1 MRKKKGLLVIIS
13 FVMFLFLPLF
23 VRAYDIKNFYINA
36 TINSDGS
43 ITVQE
48 YIDMNGKYNGINR
61 EVLFKNKNTL
71 SFDDSLDYL
80 SGTDINNGTDIKLKE
95 IKSVDKNDNFDF
107 RNVKG
112 NSFSLKKGL
121 NFKKNNVYE
130 IKELDN
136 GYNYKIYLKSSKNKA
151 FYIKYNIDDIIVL
164 HNDVAELGWNL
175 LSDNQYED
183 IERLIVTI
191 NNLGNKNIESWAHGN
206 VNVLNN
212 NVNEGKVQYV
222 FSEVDKYTP
231 ISIRVIFDNSIINQN
246 YHKKTYI
253 NAADKIKTYEES
265 PSYYD
270 RLEKNRK
277 TIENAKKYM
286 EILEKDAT
294 ISNYNNA
301 LNEIDYIYEYNEE
314 AKLIKK
320 ELLARIDIYKDLP
333 NELYINKIRENIKS
347 LNKNPGFNIYTETI
361 NLINENQNGAL
372 DDKLKESLM
381 NETLEYSSKVQEYLI
396 ESVKKNT
403 CYGNWCYYL
412 DDIEKYTSE
421 TDNISERKSFNKTF
435 KSMKKILSKNEA
447 KIHFYCTLIDISIL
461 FMIFVLQFLHK
472 KIKEA
477 KANREFD
484 QKYLRELPKD
494 YSLEKLSY
502 LLDKDVESRYISSV
516 LLKLINE
523 GVVICKKDSKN
534 DIYLE
539 KVVSSKYKFNW
550 LDSLV
555 LDLYFN
561 GRQKITTKELKK
573 LQKKYKKDFALRYE
587 HIVWVIKHTMKN
599 SGLYV
604 ADESNIHKEKISVR
618 KAILIAFLAI
628 LLAFLLPFIWFIEI
642 PILIIYII
650 IKSEENFKYI
660 ILILIIGFMFF
671 NFFAMS
677 VLLSTFYCVRIPC
690 LIYFVFFLSSFAL
703 MGKII
708 PLLNKNARFTNQGYT
723 DYGMW
728 LAFKRYLCDF
738 GSFKDKDILETHIWE
753 EYMVY
758 ANLLGCSKKLLKE
771 IKVSNEVANFDYDN
785 YASTISTISE
795 INSICRTSSYSS
807 SSSGSSSSWS
817 SSSSGGSSSSS
828 SSSGASSSFGGGGS
842 VGRF

>member
-1 MRKKKGLLVIIS
+1 MRKEKGLLVIIS
-13 FVMFLFLPLF
+13 FVMFLFFPLC
-23 VRAYDIKNFYINA
+23 VRAYGIKNFYINA

-61 EVLFKNKNTL
+61 EVLFMNNNT
-71 SFDDSLDYL
+71 SIFDDSLDYL
-80 SGTDINNGTDIKLKE
+80 PGTNINNGTDIRLEE
-95 IKSVDKNDNFDF
+95 IRSVDKNNNFNF

-112 NSFSLKKGL
+112 NLFSIKKGL
-121 NFKKNNVYE
+121 SFRKNNVYE
-130 IKELDN
+130 IKDLGN
-136 GYNYKIYLKSSKNKA
+136 GYNYKIYQKSYKNKA
-151 FYIKYNIDDIIVL
+151 FYIKYNIDNIIVL

-175 LSDNQYED
+175 LSDNQHED

-191 NNLGNKNIESWAHGN
+191 NNLGNKDISSWVHGN
-206 VNVLNN
+206 VNVLSN
-212 NVNEGKVQYV
+212 NVNEDKVQYV

-231 ISIRVIFDNSIINQN
+231 ISIRVIFDNSIIDQN
-246 YHKKTYI
+246 YHKRTYI
-253 NAADKIKTYEES
+253 NAKDKIKTYEKA
-265 PSYYD
+265 PTHYD
-270 RLEKNRK
+270 RIQKNGK
-277 TIENAKKYM
+277 IVENAKKYTD
-286 EILEKDAT
+286 ILEEDAT

-301 LNEIDYIYEYNEE
+301 LNEIERIYEYNEE
-314 AKLIKK
+314 TRLIKK
-320 ELLARIDIYKDLP
+320 ELLARIDAYKDLP

-347 LNKNPGFNIYTETI
+347 LNKSPGFNIYMETI

-381 NETLEYSSKVQEYLI
+381 NETLEYSSKVQEDLI

-403 CYGNWCYYL
+403 CYNMRCYPFN
-412 DDIEKYTSE
+412 DIEKYIFE

-447 KIHFYCTLIDISIL
+447 KIHFYCTLIDIGIL

-477 KANREFD
+477 KANRKFD

-523 GVVICKKDSKN
+523 GVVICKKNSKN
-534 DIYLE
+534 DICLE
-539 KVVSSKYKFNW
+539 KVVSSKYEFNW

-561 GRQKITTKELKK
+561 GRHKITTKEIKK

-587 HIVWVIKHTMKN
+587 NIIWVIKHNMKS
-599 SGLYV
+599 SGLY
-604 ADESNIHKEKISVR
+604 ASDESNIHKEKISAR

-628 LLAFLLPFIWFIEI
+628 LSAFLLPFIWFIEI
-642 PILIIYII
+642 PMLIIYII
-650 IKSEENFKYI
+650 IKNEENFKYI

-671 NFFAMS
+671 NFFAML
-677 VLLSTFYCVRIPC
+677 VLLFEFYFVRLPC
-690 LIYFVFFLSSFAL
+690 LIYLIFFLSSFAL

-708 PLLNKNARFTNQGYT
+708 PLLNKNARFSNQGYI

-738 GSFKDKDILETHIWE
+738 SSFKDKDILETHIWE
-753 EYMVY
+753 EYMAY

-771 IKVSNEVANFDYDN
+771 IKVSNEVSNFDYDN
-785 YASTISTISE
+785 YASTISSISE